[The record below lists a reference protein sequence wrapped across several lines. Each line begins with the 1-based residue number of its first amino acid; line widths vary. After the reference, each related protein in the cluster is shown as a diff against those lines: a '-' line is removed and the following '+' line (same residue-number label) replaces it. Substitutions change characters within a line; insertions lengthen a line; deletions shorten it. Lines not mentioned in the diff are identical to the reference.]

1 MSSLLTNPRIAAEF
15 LVWFIGLGLQ
25 VAILFRGVAAGLWRH
40 YGFFYAQI
48 AFSFASSAPALWVY
62 LVHRAA
68 FSAYYWETEFLT
80 AFAACGILLDILRH
94 AFALT
99 AATRIFASAA
109 RYTVYAAVGLFLVLY
124 IVGHGGY
131 APLSHLIVLER
142 DFRFV
147 QTALLLG
154 VTAAVFYFGAPLG
167 RNLRGML
174 VGYGLYIASNLV
186 TLSLESRFPA
196 SFDKVWNFL
205 QPAIYCA
212 STVMYLV
219 YLWSYYPPPKLEG
232 AAEITKQADE
242 LLHSAPE
249 RLRLLE

>member
-15 LVWFIGLGLQ
+15 LVWCIGLGLQ
-25 VAILFRGVAAGLWRH
+25 AAILFRAAAAGLWRH

-48 AFSFASSAPALWVY
+48 ALSFATSAPALWVF
-62 LVHRAA
+62 LTHRAA
-68 FSAYYWETEFLT
+68 FTAYYWDTEFLT

-94 AFALT
+94 AFAIT
-99 AATRIFASAA
+99 AATRLFASVA
-109 RYTVYAAVGLFLVLY
+109 RYTIYSAVGLFLLLY
-124 IVGHGGY
+124 TVGHGAY
-131 APLSHLIVLER
+131 APLPHLVALER

-154 VTAAVFYFGAPLG
+154 MTAAVFYFGVPLG

-186 TLSLESRFPA
+186 TLTLESRFPI

-205 QPAIYCA
+205 QPGIYCA
-212 STVMYLV
+212 STVMYLA
-219 YLWSYYPPPKLEG
+219 YLWSYHPPPKLED
-232 AAEITKQADE
+232 AAEITKQADA
-242 LLHSAPE
+242 LLHSVPE
-249 RLRLLE
+249 RIRLLE